1 MLERC
6 DSCQNMARVTVSGH
20 IVPRYLCA
28 RHAGELCASVGDM
41 AGVAHF
47 TALIQGDRER
57 VSA

>member
-1 MLERC
+1 MLDRC
-6 DSCQNMARVTVSGH
+6 DSCENMARVTVSGR

-28 RHAGELCASVGDM
+28 RHAAALCESIGDA

-47 TALIQGDRER
+47 TALMEGDRQG

>member
-6 DSCQNMARVTVSGH
+6 DSCQNMARVTVSGY
-20 IVPRYLCA
+20 ILPRYLCA

-47 TALIQGDRER
+47 TALMEGDRQL
-57 VSA
+57 VA